1 MNKQLF
7 LSMCTVTLFYSW
19 YNCGQEQSS
28 KEESKKAEI
37 SQPADSTEMTS
48 PHAIPDTSENENHR
62 NFHHTKNA
70 DSKTQDEI
78 LHLPLQYISPSIKRF
93 ESGYIQPVA
102 EAPAPSEF
110 KFVPASS
117 LNRQSQFDATPLA
130 PLKAPLAFISP
141 SIRAFPYVASLAKEK
156 NKIPFTYDLSGYIK
170 NEAFFDSYQVYG
182 ARQDQ
187 YLIIPLPPRPDRRC
201 NNINNHGRFNMLEIE
216 SRVRGEIAGPYIFGA
231 QTYAVGEIDAW
242 GSSNNDLQ
250 MGLLRVRH
258 AFIYFEWEDKSLL
271 MGQYW
276 HPLLLPEC
284 YADTIS
290 FNGGTPFD
298 TFAREPQIR
307 LTKQFDNMTFI
318 VAAGALP
325 TSPFSG
331 PIGSNSIYARNG
343 IMPNF
348 NMQLFGA
355 VRSHLFGLGVDASR
369 IVPRLVT
376 DKNFCVTESLFSVIA
391 FAFSSF
397 NWDNLGLRLKL
408 IYAQNGD
415 PFGLISGY
423 AVSKIDPYTDERKY
437 SNIQCVNAWLDTA
450 YRGNVEPGIF
460 MGVSKNVGATSRIKP
475 DLVYADFGKN
485 IDFAY
490 RIQPRVRWF
499 IKPLIFGAE
508 MELTGARYGTTT
520 ETGHV
525 VNGEFVNNL
534 RVLLSAF
541 YIF

>member
-1 MNKQLF
+1 MNKRVLQ
-7 LSMCTVTLFYSW
+7 SICTVTLLFPW
-19 YNCGQEQSS
+19 YNCGQEQRTVEKIATTQVEDNDPTHYSYVS
-28 KEESKKAEI
+28 
-37 SQPADSTEMTS
+37 
-48 PHAIPDTSENENHR
+48 PDTSENANGQNLHS
-62 NFHHTKNA
+62 NKLKNN
-70 DSKTQDEI
+70 DSRTQAKI
-78 LHLPLQYISPSIKRF
+78 LHLPLQYISPSIRAF
-93 ESGYIQPVA
+93 EPGYAIPSTEIQTNKEFEFIPVNNLGKA
-102 EAPAPSEF
+102 SQVGSAP
-110 KFVPASS
+110 V
-117 LNRQSQFDATPLA
+117 T
-130 PLKAPLAFISP
+130 PLKAPLTFISP
-141 SIRAFPYVASLAKEK
+141 SIRAFPYVASLAQEK
-156 NKIPFTYDLSGYIK
+156 NKIPFTYDISGYIK

-182 ARQDQ
+182 LRQDQ
-187 YLIIPLPPRPDRRC
+187 YLIIPLPPRPDRC
-201 NNINNHGRFNMLEIE
+201 GNNINNHGRFNMVEIE
-216 SRVRGEIAGPYIFGA
+216 SRVRGEIAGPYVFGA

-242 GSSNNDLQ
+242 GSSNNDIQL
-250 MGLLRVRH
+250 GLLRVRH

-298 TFAREPQIR
+298 PFAREPQIR

-318 VAAGALP
+318 IAAGALP

-331 PIGSNSIYARNG
+331 PVGQNTIYARDG

-348 NMQLFGA
+348 NAQLFA
-355 VRSHLFGLGVDASR
+355 TVRDHIFGIGFDVSR

-376 DKNFCVTESLFSVIA
+376 DKNFRVTESLGSVIA

-397 NWDNLGLRLKL
+397 NWDNLGLRLKF

-423 AVSKIDPYTDERKY
+423 AVSRIDPYTDERKY

-450 YRGNVEPGIF
+450 YRGDVEPGIF
-460 MGVSKNVGATSRIKP
+460 MGVSKNVGATSTIKP
-475 DLVYADFGKN
+475 DLIYADFGKK

-499 IKPLIFGAE
+499 IKPFIFGAE
-508 MELTGARYGTTT
+508 MELSGARYGTPTQ
-520 ETGHV
+520 TGHV

-534 RVLLSAF
+534 RVLLAAF
-541 YIF
+541 YVF